1 GISHR
6 TDPPDSTLE
15 LTERR
20 SDLDPEVLDQPTAHA
35 ELVHALGPHHRRRE
49 REPSLRRLLAEE
61 GEPEPANSRAERI
74 AVPAMP
80 GEARGPALV
89 LERAQRLAKAVH
101 HRGRRGVVIEARR
114 APVVGELSEIEIV
127 AHDFARPAT
136 DGVLRARVVRDGRE
150 AGWTR
155 QALQIGRA
163 SCRERGEV
171 SG

>member
-1 GISHR
+1 R
-6 TDPPDSTLE
+6 QDTLW
-15 LTERR
+15 
-20 SDLDPEVLDQPTAHA
+20 QPA
-35 ELVHALGPHHRRRE
+35 
-49 REPSLRRLLAEE
+49 PSLARFTAAE
-61 GEPEPANSRAERI
+61 GEPEPAHSRAERI

-136 DGVLRARVVRDGRE
+136 DGVLRAGGVRAGRAPGWERE
-150 AGWTR
+150 A
-155 QALQIGRA
+155 
-163 SCRERGEV
+163 SSRG
-171 SG
+171 